1 MAQPLTP
8 QQQEYMRKRAID
20 RAKYQVY
27 EKEGSKVG
35 ILMLIQQG
43 IFQVGTI
50 VVLAVILVI
59 VGILSGGLNADR
71 FADSV
76 KDAVADPLYVYLSSD
91 IMQLLAGICFIVFF
105 VKNKDVIK
113 NANSAF
119 VRAKHKF
126 LVTFQCF
133 MVILAVNLAVSGFGM
148 LAQLMSRNP
157 WARQGYL
164 DNRGVLVFILM
175 AVFPGIV
182 EELIFRGVLFRYL
195 RRYGFFF
202 AAFVSSLIFG
212 LVHMNFTQLIF
223 AGTMG
228 FLLCVVYEKTGH
240 LWCSMLL
247 HFLNNAYAV
256 LVDQIPRDIFF
267 YYAFLVLAFNAVLGL
282 IFLFAFKLESMR
294 VGDKKPVIRALTAT
308 SMIIFLVLCL
318 GICFV
323 TFLTTVIF

>member
-1 MAQPLTP
+1 
-8 QQQEYMRKRAID
+8 MRKRAID
-20 RAKYQVY
+20 RARYQVY

-43 IFQVGTI
+43 IFQVGTV
-50 VVLAVILVI
+50 VVLVAILI
-59 VGILSGGLNADR
+59 IASILSGGFKLDK
-71 FADSV
+71 FAE
-76 KDAVADPLYVYLSSD
+76 KLQAAAGDPLYLYLSSD

-105 VKNKDVIK
+105 VNNKEVIK
-113 NANSAF
+113 NAPF
-119 VRAKHKF
+119 VKAKHKF

-164 DNRGVLVFILM
+164 DNHGVIIFFLM
-175 AVFPGIV
+175 SVFPGIV

-308 SMIIFLVLCL
+308 SMIIFIIICL
-318 GICFV
+318 AMCGLMFITRILF
-323 TFLTTVIF
+323 

>member
-1 MAQPLTP
+1 MTP
-8 QQQEYMRKRAID
+8 QQQAYIQQRAIE
-20 RAKYQVY
+20 RAKYKIY

-43 IFQVGTI
+43 IFQVGTV
-50 VVLAVILVI
+50 VVLVAILI
-59 VGILSGGLNADR
+59 IASILSGGFKLDK
-71 FADSV
+71 FAE
-76 KDAVADPLYVYLSSD
+76 KLQAAAGDPLYLYLSSD
-91 IMQLLAGICFIVFF
+91 IMQLPAGICFIVFF
-105 VKNKDVIK
+105 VKNKEVIK
-113 NANSAF
+113 NAPF
-119 VRAKHKF
+119 VKAKNKF

-133 MVILAVNLAVSGFGM
+133 LVILAVNLTVSGFGM
-148 LAQLMSRNP
+148 MMQLMSRNP

-164 DNRGVLVFILM
+164 DNHGVIIFFLM
-175 AVFPGIV
+175 SIFPGIV

-202 AAFVSSLIFG
+202 AALISSLIFG

-228 FLLCVVYEKTGH
+228 FLLCIVYEKTGH

-256 LVDQIPRDIFF
+256 LMDLIPRDFFF
-267 YYAFLVLAFNAVLGL
+267 YYAFLMLSLNAVIGL
-282 IFLFAFKLESMR
+282 VFLFALKIVKFR
-294 VGDKKPVIRALTAT
+294 VGDKKPVTRALTAT
-308 SMIIFLVLCL
+308 SMIIFVVICL

-323 TFLTTVIF
+323 TFLTRIIF

>member
-8 QQQEYMRKRAID
+8 QQQEYIRERAID
-20 RAKYQVY
+20 RARYQVY

-50 VVLAVILVI
+50 FVLVVILVI
-59 VGILSGGLNADR
+59 VGILNGGFGADR

-76 KDAVADPLYVYLSSD
+76 AEAVADPLYVYLSSD

-113 NANSAF
+113 NVQFNK
-119 VRAKHKF
+119 AKHKF

-133 MVILAVNLAVSGFGM
+133 MVIVAVNLAVSGFGM

-164 DNRGVLVFILM
+164 DNHGVLIFFLM

-223 AGTMG
+223 AGIMG
-228 FLLCVVYEKTGH
+228 FLLCIVYEKTGH

-256 LVDQIPRDIFF
+256 LMDQIPRDLFF
-267 YYAFLVLAFNAVLGL
+267 YYAFLMLALNAVLGL
-282 IFLFAFKLESMR
+282 IFLFAFKLESMM
-294 VGDKKPVIRALTAT
+294 VGDKKPVTRALTAT
-308 SMIIFLVLCL
+308 SMIIFVVICL

-323 TFLTTVIF
+323 TFLTRIIF